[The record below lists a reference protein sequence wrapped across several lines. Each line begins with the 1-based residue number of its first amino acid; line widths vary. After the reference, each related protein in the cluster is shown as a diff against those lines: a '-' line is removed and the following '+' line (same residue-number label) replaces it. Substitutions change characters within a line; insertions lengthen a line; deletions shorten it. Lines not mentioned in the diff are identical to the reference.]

1 MAGSDKSIEILYPH
15 DQVAHAFAPLSS
27 IPVIAQMGSSSS
39 IRDLRIL
46 LYGEDGVN
54 LSGNDSRWNMVEFG
68 GGGYDLQT
76 FRPSAFNSRRFT
88 QSLAG
93 LDAGTYRMQLV
104 AIDDNNRTVATSR
117 LVEFSVLGFEGSLP
131 PSVSMAEPG
140 SLNLLTTTSK
150 IPLSAKGDDSDGA
163 MVGMQFYVDG
173 KPYGGEIPRIIG
185 LAEEAQSYSVQ
196 LDLSTPGLLTFP
208 NQGVLSLFA
217 IGHDNSGNYV
227 ASAIHN
233 LSYTGGSDLPAISL
247 SSGFLGFSLLADELD
262 LNISTSGEISKIRLK
277 NGNRGSGLFDARIDI
292 IGPGGGAV
300 IEPIIGHDPFGADY
314 GAITG
319 FKVINPGSGYDPN
332 NIRLQVV
339 PIVRGINEGIPARVL
354 QTNPTGR

>member
-1 MAGSDKSIEILYPH
+1 
-15 DQVAHAFAPLSS
+15 
-27 IPVIAQMGSSSS
+27 
-39 IRDLRIL
+39 
-46 LYGEDGVN
+46 
-54 LSGNDSRWNMVEFG
+54 
-68 GGGYDLQT
+68 
-76 FRPSAFNSRRFT
+76 
-88 QSLAG
+88 
-93 LDAGTYRMQLV
+93 
-104 AIDDNNRTVATSR
+104 
-117 LVEFSVLGFEGSLP
+117 
-131 PSVSMAEPG
+131 MAEPG

-277 NGNRGSGLFDARIDI
+277 NGNRGSGLFDARIDV

-339 PIVRGINEGIPARVL
+339 PIVRGINEGIPARVFYKPTPQEDEN
-354 QTNPTGR
+354 QTNKLAEIRLAQKVDGSLHVGSGYAIAPQLFPVPYQGSFIEGYERLPLAPPVGSTSSVADFGTINLNMDEDDPTYGAVIAGGFTRHLYLLR